1 MTQKETIFLQTDPAF
16 NSVLLAISELRDKN
30 RFQVIKC
37 QKACISLIESDDPKR
52 KYRFGGKKAA
62 TMSNVSFGRTASAVA
77 RMCML
82 SAVGIKSEFWPN
94 IGKLTRKR
102 NKKNIEKMVFIKP
115 LFRLAINKNKARYY
129 WSKYDQLYPHFLI
142 EDEVRRTKT
151 KSGQTS
157 MPRVMLIFR
166 NDFSRVI
173 EITTSFYAKP
183 GKGLYTFNSSVSVTC
198 IVRDIKKGCSG
209 DGQHTSY
216 LRWLMQPPDIPDIY
230 FEKVNE
236 IIKTEHYDNWK
247 FLFRQKKTKK
257 TSVQNKVED
266 NEETSEEDNE
276 ETSEEDNEETGEEDN
291 EETTEENAN

>member
-1 MTQKETIFLQTDPAF
+1 
-16 NSVLLAISELRDKN
+16 
-30 RFQVIKC
+30 
-37 QKACISLIESDDPKR
+37 
-52 KYRFGGKKAA
+52 
-62 TMSNVSFGRTASAVA
+62 MSNVSFGRTASAVA

-157 MPRVMLIFR
+157 MPR
-166 NDFSRVI
+166 
-173 EITTSFYAKP
+173 P

-216 LRWLMQPPDIPDIY
+216 LRWLMQPSDIPDIY
-230 FEKVNE
+230 FEKVIE
-236 IIKTEHYDNWK
+236 IIKTKHYDNWK
-247 FLFRQKKTKK
+247 FLFRQKK
-257 TSVQNKVED
+257 
-266 NEETSEEDNE
+266 
-276 ETSEEDNEETGEEDN
+276 
-291 EETTEENAN
+291 